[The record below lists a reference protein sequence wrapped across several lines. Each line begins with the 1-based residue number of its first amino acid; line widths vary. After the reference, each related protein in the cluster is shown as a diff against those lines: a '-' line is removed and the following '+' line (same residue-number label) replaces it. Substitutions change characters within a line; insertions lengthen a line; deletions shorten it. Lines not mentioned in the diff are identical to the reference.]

1 MAKSQPGKLFAA
13 RAPLVGN
20 RKITHSS
27 TGAQE
32 IPYGLRH
39 AITRWEAAP
48 KPPAAL
54 QIECDVTVAR
64 AHLKAIVI
72 GKGGS
77 VVRRVVE
84 TASAEMEKRF
94 QRRVS
99 LRLRVKVKPHE
110 SR

>member
-1 MAKSQPGKLFAA
+1 
-13 RAPLVGN
+13 
-20 RKITHSS
+20 
-27 TGAQE
+27 
-32 IPYGLRH
+32 
-39 AITRWEAAP
+39 
-48 KPPAAL
+48 
-54 QIECDVTVAR
+54 VTVAR